1 MFSNVKNEKLKKS
14 IREAK
19 NMINGNNDENLTDI
33 TENNST
39 KNEIEDLDKKQ
50 CKFEINIENNYYKD
64 DEINLNENNFLGK
77 KIDREL
83 NEKDILLKIKKYF
96 IFISKLI
103 ESNNI
108 QQIKNEEKSFKKILD
123 LFSKLKIDNIH
134 YFIYDSEICKFIIF
148 FKECD
153 KHLSKDIQIQIEIAS
168 FEILSFLPKK
178 SILIDIKHDSE
189 PQIHCK
195 RDIKINIY
203 HDNFVKPKVSIY

>member
-39 KNEIEDLDKKQ
+39 KNEIEDLYKKQ

-153 KHLSKDIQIQIEIAS
+153 KHLSKDIQIQIEKLYQQIKDLYYNLL
-168 FEILSFLPKK
+168 LST
-178 SILIDIKHDSE
+178 DS
-189 PQIHCK
+189 K
-195 RDIKINIY
+195 
-203 HDNFVKPKVSIY
+203 

>member
-19 NMINGNNDENLTDI
+19 NMINGNNDENLTDN

-83 NEKDILLKIKKYF
+83 KIFYF
-96 IFISKLI
+96 
-103 ESNNI
+103 
-108 QQIKNEEKSFKKILD
+108 
-123 LFSKLKIDNIH
+123 
-134 YFIYDSEICKFIIF
+134 YF
-148 FKECD
+148 
-153 KHLSKDIQIQIEIAS
+153 
-168 FEILSFLPKK
+168 
-178 SILIDIKHDSE
+178 
-189 PQIHCK
+189 
-195 RDIKINIY
+195 
-203 HDNFVKPKVSIY
+203 

>member
-19 NMINGNNDENLTDI
+19 NMINGNNDENLTDN

-103 ESNNI
+103 ESNNL

-153 KHLSKDIQIQIEIAS
+153 KYLSKDTEKQIEKFYQQIKDLYYKL
-168 FEILSFLPKK
+168 ILSN
-178 SILIDIKHDSE
+178 DS
-189 PQIHCK
+189 K
-195 RDIKINIY
+195 
-203 HDNFVKPKVSIY
+203 